1 MIKKVKS
8 NVLWRYIVSG
18 LKGEENVGTF
28 CKKEL
33 QKTKQ
38 KELTVR
44 KVVKRK
50 GDKLYVKGKEYMNS
64 FNSWI
69 DKKA

>member
-1 MIKKVKS
+1 M
-8 NVLWRYIVSG
+8 LWRYIASG
-18 LKGEENVGTF
+18 LKGEEIVGTF

-64 FNSWI
+64 FSSWI